1 MKYCSSCK
9 KLIEDNADNCAVC
22 SNELSEINPDSI
34 ICITEV
40 KGTFIAMLE
49 NALKDEG
56 IPCAFKAVGSD
67 VYNSY
72 NAKVFS
78 ENEYKVLV
86 PFEYY
91 NRAFDV
97 CIGVGLVTEEDK
109 VQVDVSTQN
118 TDSSQTYEE
127 KFEEKTGS
135 KHRAWQMLWMILF
148 IVGACLVI
156 WGVDW
161 IAHFF
166 NPYLR

>member
-9 KLIEDNADNCAVC
+9 KIISTDADVCDSC
-22 SNELSEINPDSI
+22 SNPAFDIAPD
-34 ICITEV
+34 CVVCVAEV
-40 KGTFIAMLE
+40 KGTFISMLE

-56 IPCAFKAVGSD
+56 IPCMFESKGKD

-78 ENEYKVLV
+78 ESEYKVLV

-91 NRAFDV
+91 NKAFDV
-97 CIGVGLVTEEDK
+97 CVGVGLVSEDDRI
-109 VQVDVSTQN
+109 QVDSSTQN
-118 TDSSQTYEE
+118 DEYSKTYEE
-127 KFEEKTGS
+127 KFEEKAGA
-135 KHRAWQMLWMILF
+135 KHRTWQMLWMILF

-156 WGVDW
+156 WGIDW

-166 NPYLR
+166 NPYLT